1 MGCTPYPPIYSKAL
15 YMHGFLEL
23 TKAAV
28 VIAALA
34 LLSACGGG
42 GDAGPINPNTTPV
55 TTAGNGGTTTGT
67 VATTVVPSPTA
78 TTGTGTTTTGTGTGT
93 ASLTVVVTGLATY
106 AFVPTNPTTG
116 GLDYINTFDKPIRA
130 ATVEARSSTTD
141 ALLATTSSSDQGT
154 YSFTLPANISYYIRV
169 RAELIKTTGTS
180 TWVVK
185 VKDNTCAGALPC
197 TSAGEPLWAIDSA
210 TSNSGATN
218 SVRSIAAPSG
228 WNFAPTNPKYAATR
242 PAAPFAVLDA
252 IYAGMK
258 LVSSA
263 QPTVSFPLLT
273 IYWSPKNIA
282 TGGDPTIGE
291 IGTSS
296 FGADI
301 SGSNIT
307 RTMYILGF
315 DGNDT
320 DEYDP
325 SVIAHEYGHYLQSA
339 FSTTGHSAGGPH
351 GNNDKLDMTVAF
363 SEGWGN
369 AWSSMARND
378 PVYNDSFGPQQAA
391 GGYYNLTDTPVTLG
405 WYSEGS
411 VEYSLYQLYQ
421 QKGFAPIWAAL
432 TGPMKASQDSL
443 ATIFSFAAA
452 VRQAG
457 DAAVTSAMNTI
468 LNSVNV
474 YTGPLADQ
482 WGAGEVN
489 NGGDAGNLPVYN
501 PLPLNTTVSTCFT
514 NANVRVGQEALPP
527 NKLGAL
533 KYYRTTLTAAEAG
546 EHTITARFATGRD
559 VDFDVFQNGNLITR
573 ALSVV
578 ANSETKVINL
588 TAGEVIIRVSDAN
601 QTALPST
608 TPCATLS
615 IS

>member
-1 MGCTPYPPIYSKAL
+1 
-15 YMHGFLEL
+15 MHGCLEL
-23 TKAAV
+23 TKLV
-28 VIAALA
+28 VVVAALA
-34 LLSACGGG
+34 VLQACGGG
-42 GDAGPINPNTTPV
+42 GGSVNTAAAP
-55 TTAGNGGTTTGT
+55 APPGSC
-67 VATTVVPSPTA
+67 A
-78 TTGTGTTTTGTGTGT
+78 GTGAGT
-93 ASLTVVVTGLATY
+93 STVTVNVTGAATY

-116 GLDYINTFDKPIRA
+116 GLDYVNTFDKPIRG
-130 ATVEARSSTTD
+130 ATIQACSSTTED
-141 ALLATTSSSDQGT
+141 LLATTTSSDQGS
-154 YSFTLPANISYYIRV
+154 YAFALPINTSYYIRV
-169 RAELIKTTGTS
+169 RAELIKTTGPN

-185 VKDNTCAGALPC
+185 AKDNTCAGALPC
-197 TSAGEPLWAIDSA
+197 TIAVEPLWAIDSG
-210 TSNSGATN
+210 TSFTGTTD

-228 WNFAPTNPKYAATR
+228 WNATTLKYAATR

-252 IYAGMK
+252 IYSGMK

-263 QPTVSFPLLT
+263 QPTVNFPLLT
-273 IYWSPKNIA
+273 VYWSPKNIA
-282 TGGDPTIGE
+282 AGGDPTIGE

-301 SGSNIT
+301 SGTNIT
-307 RTMYILGF
+307 RNMYILGF
-315 DGNDT
+315 DGSDT

-351 GNNDKLDMTVAF
+351 GNGDKLDMTVAF

-369 AWSSMARND
+369 AWSSMARKD
-378 PVYNDSFGPQQAA
+378 PVYNDSFGTQQAA

-411 VEYSLYQLYQ
+411 VEYALYKLYQ
-421 QKGFAPIWAAL
+421 QPQGFAPIWTAL
-432 TGPMKASQDSL
+432 TGPMKTSQNSL

-457 DAAVTSAMNTI
+457 DAAVTTAMNTI

-482 WGAGEVN
+482 WGAGEIN
-489 NGGDAGNLPVYN
+489 NGGDAGNLLAYN
-501 PLPLNTTVSTCFT
+501 PLPLNTTVATCFT

-533 KYYRTTLTAAEAG
+533 KYYRTTLTAAQAG
-546 EHTITARFATGRD
+546 TRTITARFATGRD
-559 VDFDVFQNGNLITR
+559 VDFDIFQNGNLISR
-573 ALSVV
+573 ALSGV
-578 ANSETKVINL
+578 ANSETQVINL

-601 QTALPST
+601 QTALPAS
-608 TPCATLS
+608 TPCATLT
-615 IS
+615 IN